1 MAIVYL
7 VRHGEAAASWGES
20 TDPGLSALGKTQ
32 AINIGT
38 ELGQLTP
45 INIISSPKLR
55 AIETAQPLA
64 ELWSIDI
71 TIDARVTEIP
81 TPDDIGD
88 RSVWLKK
95 IMKSDW
101 QNMDSAMLEWQKDI
115 VAALTELTEPAI
127 VFCHFMVINAVA
139 GWVSNQTP
147 VLQQMPDH
155 TSINKVTIENGKLVS
170 FVAGN
175 QLATII
181 N

>member
-64 ELWSIDI
+64 ELWSVDI

-88 RSVWLKK
+88 
-95 IMKSDW
+95 
-101 QNMDSAMLEWQKDI
+101 MDSAMLEWQKDI

>member
-20 TDPGLSALGKTQ
+20 TDPGLSALGQVQ
-32 AINIGT
+32 AIDVGN
-38 ELGQLTP
+38 ELSKQIP

-64 ELWSIDI
+64 ELWNVDI

-81 TPDDIGD
+81 TPSDIGD

-101 QNMDSAMLEWQKDI
+101 QDMDSAMLAWQKDI
-115 VAALTELTEPAI
+115 AAALGELTEPAI

-139 GWVSNQTP
+139 GWVSNQAP
-147 VLQQMPDH
+147 VLQQMPNYA
-155 TSINKVTIENGKLVS
+155 SINQVTIEGGELVS
-170 FVAGN
+170 FVAGK
-175 QLATII
+175 QLATTV

>member
-20 TDPGLSALGKTQ
+20 SDPGLSALGKAQ
-32 AINIGT
+32 AIDVGN
-38 ELGQLTP
+38 ELAKMTP

-64 ELWSIDI
+64 QLWSIDI

-81 TPDDIGD
+81 TPSDIGD

-101 QNMDSAMLEWQKDI
+101 RDMDSAMLAWQKDI
-115 VAALTELTEPAI
+115 AGALSELTEPAI

-139 GWVSNQTP
+139 GWVSNQAP
-147 VLQQMPDH
+147 VLQQMPNYA
-155 TSINKVTIENGKLVS
+155 SINQVTIDDGELVS
-170 FVAGN
+170 FVAGK
-175 QLATII
+175 QLATTV